1 MKKLTSILCVLLVA
15 TLLTAVFCGCNNK
28 EEEKFDP
35 WDHLGGNQTGS
46 DIGDT
51 SDETPD
57 GYIND
62 DIKNDK
68 SDANGSYDETASN
81 TYFINL
87 DSLATAD
94 LSEVKAYSYKENE
107 LAIKSN
113 GVYVLSGK
121 LSGVVSVKDTDGDV
135 QLVLAGV
142 EITAN
147 DDQTSAAI
155 VFKKPDG
162 DISNRVLTI
171 KDGTENIVSD
181 STSDNK
187 TDGDGAVIQAKKR
200 SLIINGT
207 GKLTLNCKGE
217 ETSGIK
223 VKTALTIN
231 GPTII
236 INDAA
241 KNGIKAD
248 EQIIIKNAN
257 VTVNA
262 DNDGIKTDMEPTTE
276 EEATLFAS
284 DSKYGYIYIENSN
297 LEISS
302 GDDGISA
309 NNCLY
314 IANTDTNT
322 IKIKTNGGAPNN
334 VTEFSSDNADGK
346 ALKTGGIEYNEIDYS
361 AGYTDNYGLIITGGN
376 FVLDSNDDAIHSK
389 GNVLITGGTFD
400 ISTGDDGIHSEYLNK
415 ITNGNI
421 TINKSYEGIEGAT
434 VEILGGIIK
443 LYAKDDGINAANGD
457 LRGYSFYILI
467 SGGKIDI
474 NADGDGIDSN
484 GTFKMTGGDVT
495 VYGPT
500 ANDNGSLDA
509 DTGILVSGGNLC
521 AVGSAGMVE
530 NPSKNSTQHY
540 ISLTLSSTATA
551 NTKITVTD
559 EDGNELFTT
568 TPTKRFQ
575 SVIISLECFEQGETY
590 IITVG
595 DDSYEAT
602 LDSIGTAIGT
612 NMNGHGNQGFMP
624 GGPGGPGGFGHR

>member
-1 MKKLTSILCVLLVA
+1 MKKFTLILCILLIV
-15 TLLTAVFCGCNNK
+15 TIFTAAFCSCDK
-28 EEEKFDP
+28 EDKFDP
-35 WDHLGGNQTGS
+35 WDHLGGNQNGT

-51 SDETPD
+51 SNDTAD

-62 DIKNDK
+62 DIKNDN
-68 SDANGSYDETASN
+68 SDASGSYDESSSN
-81 TYFINL
+81 TYVIDLN
-87 DSLATAD
+87 SIASAD
-94 LSEVKAYSYKENE
+94 LSNISAYSYKKNE
-107 LAIKSN
+107 LTIKSS
-113 GVYVLSGK
+113 GVFVLSGK
-121 LSGVVSVKDTDGDV
+121 LSGAISVKDTDGAV

-142 EITAN
+142 EITTT
-147 DDQTSAAI
+147 DDQTAAAI

-162 DISNRVLTI
+162 DTISDRVLTI
-171 KDGTENIVSD
+171 KNGTENVLSD
-181 STSDNK
+181 SVGDNA

-200 SLIINGT
+200 SLVINGT

-223 VKTALTIN
+223 VKTSLTVN
-231 GPTII
+231 GPSII
-236 INDAA
+236 VNDAL

-248 EQIIIKNAN
+248 EQIIIKNADI
-257 VTVNA
+257 TVKA
-262 DNDGIKTDMEPTTE
+262 DNDGIKTDMEPSTE
-276 EEATLFAS
+276 EESNLYSS

-297 LEISS
+297 LDITS
-302 GDDGISA
+302 GDDGIAA

-314 IANTDTNT
+314 IANTDANT
-322 IKIKTNGGAPNN
+322 ITIQTNGGAPKF
-334 VTEFSSDNADGK
+334 VSEFYSDNADGK
-346 ALKTGGIEYNEIDYS
+346 ALKTGGIEYNDVDIAASYS
-361 AGYTDNYGLIITGGN
+361 ENYGLIITGGN
-376 FVLDSNDDAIHSK
+376 FVLNSSDDAIHSK

-400 ISTGDDGIHSEYLNK
+400 ISTGDDGIHAEYLNK
-415 ITNGNI
+415 IVDGNI
-421 TINKSYEGIEGAT
+421 IINKSYEGIEGAT
-434 VEILGGIIK
+434 VEILGGNIK
-443 LYAKDDGINAANGD
+443 LTATDDGINAANGD
-457 LRGYSFYILI
+457 LRNYSFYILI

-474 NADGDGIDSN
+474 DAGGDGIDSN

-500 ANDNGSLDA
+500 DNGNGSLDA
-509 DTGILVSGGNLC
+509 DTGILVTGGNLC

-540 ISLTLSSTATA
+540 ISLTLSSYASA

-568 TPTKRFQ
+568 TPTKKFQ
-575 SVIISLECFEQGETY
+575 SVIVSLECFEKGKTY

-612 NMNGHGNQGFMP
+612 NMNGQGNQGFMP
-624 GGPGGPGGFGHR
+624 GGPGGGPGHRW

>member
-1 MKKLTSILCVLLVA
+1 MKKFTAILCVLLIV
-15 TLLTAVFCGCNNK
+15 TLLTAVFCSCDK
-28 EEEKFDP
+28 EEEFDP
-35 WDHLGGNQTGS
+35 WDHLGGNQNGT

-51 SDETPD
+51 SDETAD

-62 DIKNDK
+62 DIKNDN
-68 SDANGSYDETASN
+68 SDTNGSYDESSTN
-81 TYFINL
+81 TYIIDLN
-87 DSLATAD
+87 SITTAD
-94 LSEVKAYSYKENE
+94 LSDVSAYSYKKNE
-107 LAIKSN
+107 LTIKSN

-121 LSGVVSVKDTDGDV
+121 LSGAISVKDTDGEV

-142 EITAN
+142 EITTT
-147 DDQTSAAI
+147 DDQTVPAI

-162 DISNRVLTI
+162 DTISDRVLTV
-171 KDGTENIVSD
+171 KDGTENILSD
-181 STSDNK
+181 SVGDNA

-200 SLIINGT
+200 SLVINGT

-223 VKTALTIN
+223 VKTSLTVN
-231 GPTII
+231 GPTIV
-236 INDAA
+236 INDAL

-248 EQIIIKNAN
+248 EQIIIKNADI
-257 VTVNA
+257 TVKA
-262 DNDGIKTDMEPTTE
+262 DNDGIKTDMEPSTE
-276 EEATLFAS
+276 EEAKLYAS

-297 LEISS
+297 LDIVS

-314 IANTDTNT
+314 IANTDANT
-322 IKIKTNGGAPNN
+322 IKIQTNGGSPNA
-334 VTEFSSDNADGK
+334 VTEYGSDNADGK
-346 ALKTGGIEYNEIDYS
+346 AIKTGGIEFNDIDYPAS
-361 AGYTDNYGLIITGGN
+361 YSDNYGLVITGGN
-376 FVLDSNDDAIHSK
+376 FVIDSNDDAIHSK
-389 GNVLITGGTFD
+389 GNVLITGGTFE
-400 ISTGDDGIHSEYLNK
+400 ISTYDDGIHAEYLNK
-415 ITNGNI
+415 IVDGNI
-421 TINKSYEGIEGAT
+421 NITKSYEGIEGAT
-434 VEILGGIIK
+434 VEILGGNIK
-443 LYAKDDGINAANGD
+443 LYSKDDGINAANGD
-457 LRGYSFYILI
+457 LRNYSFYILI

-474 NADGDGIDSN
+474 DADGDGIDSN

-500 ANDNGSLDA
+500 DNANGSLDA
-509 DTGILVSGGNLC
+509 DTGILVTGGNLC

-530 NPSKNSTQHY
+530 NPSKNSTQY
-540 ISLTLSSTATA
+540 YVSLTLSSYAYA
-551 NTKITVTD
+551 NTKVTVTD

-575 SVIISLECFEQGETY
+575 SVIISLECFEKGKTY

-624 GGPGGPGGFGHR
+624 GGPGGGPGHRW